1 MEKTKAKES
10 LTPNCDKFGVHL
22 MKSLFYLK
30 VIMMKTG
37 IGDLIHRTEKHD
49 ISFLNY
55 SSIKIDLS

>member
-1 MEKTKAKES
+1 
-10 LTPNCDKFGVHL
+10 

-37 IGDLIHRTEKHD
+37 IGDLIQRTEKHD

-55 SSIKIDLS
+55 SSIKIDLSYLVNNVSHLITLSPF